1 MESPARNHNDM
12 ATDAPTSSVAP
23 VNAATAP
30 ADEPPQ
36 TSNKIDAGDDSEWEY
51 EYSTTE
57 TETYY
62 LTVDLSIPQ
71 LLRRK
76 RNMPVS
82 GRGGYHYK
90 HWAGP
95 TTRKPNEP
103 KHHRIM
109 SDDDQNDDEPADEPE
124 DDEEMDQGQADPNT
138 DSYDADLES
147 EQAAE
152 IQILDLHSDKPM
164 FAYKGKIFE
173 GQWTRNLGT
182 EVIFAEHEH
191 EDPIPALRHLPGG
204 VDMLAASWSRIN
216 TTEKRLE
223 PRHEAAAKDD
233 PLKDIRRKHGIHI
246 PITADKTGERKR
258 QTRFLENL
266 MALKVKRGE
275 KDEVT
280 VYAHAAPKPTDI
292 GSNSRRKRRKP
303 LPDGPTKRASRGG
316 GVRGRGGSSALGTGG
331 SERNERQGS
340 SVAEA
345 AAAASRDGA
354 LSTPTPTTWANLHG
368 QGGGADKGSGPK
380 NDDEAS
386 DNDYEDDE
394 EDGGNLE

>member
-1 MESPARNHNDM
+1 MSTNAS
-12 ATDAPTSSVAP
+12 TSSVAP
-23 VNAATAP
+23 VMAATAP
-30 ADEPPQ
+30 VDRPLIAPAKAD
-36 TSNKIDAGDDSEWEY
+36 DGDDSEWEY

-76 RNMPVS
+76 RNAPVS

-95 TTRKPNEP
+95 HRKPDEP
-103 KHHRIM
+103 KHHRIL
-109 SDDDQNDDEPADEPE
+109 SDDENDDEPAAEPE
-124 DDEEMDQGQADPNT
+124 EDEEMDQGQMETSGDAF
-138 DSYDADLES
+138 DADFES
-147 EQAAE
+147 DPAAD

-164 FAYKGKIFE
+164 FAYKGKVFE
-173 GQWTRNLGT
+173 GQWSRNLGT
-182 EVIFAEHEH
+182 EVIFTEHDAEN
-191 EDPIPALRHLPGG
+191 PIPALRHLQGG

-223 PRHEAAAKDD
+223 PRHEAAAQDD
-233 PLKDIRRKHGIHI
+233 PLKEIRRQNGIHI

-280 VYAHAAPKPTDI
+280 VYAHAAPKQINEGT
-292 GSNSRRKRRKP
+292 NSRRKRRKP
-303 LPDGPTKRASRGG
+303 LPDGRQSKRRGRGG
-316 GVRGRGGSSALGTGG
+316 GVRGGRGGSLVAGEVG
-331 SERNERQGS
+331 SEKVEPDSTAEGAAGAPDGSLSMPTPATWAELERQAGQ
-340 SVAEA
+340 A
-345 AAAASRDGA
+345 GA
-354 LSTPTPTTWANLHG
+354 
-368 QGGGADKGSGPK
+368 

-386 DNDYEDDE
+386 EDDYDDYED
-394 EDGGNLE
+394 GGEIE

>member
-1 MESPARNHNDM
+1 M
-12 ATDAPTSSVAP
+12 ATNAPTSSVAP
-23 VNAATAP
+23 VVAATAP
-30 ADEPPQ
+30 ADKPSMAPAE
-36 TSNKIDAGDDSEWEY
+36 TEDGDESEWEY

-76 RNMPVS
+76 RNAPVS

-95 TTRKPNEP
+95 HRKPDEP
-103 KHHRIM
+103 KHHRIL
-109 SDDDQNDDEPADEPE
+109 SEDENDDEPTAEPE
-124 DDEEMDQGQADPNT
+124 EDEDMDQGQVEPNNDGFDGDFESDPAAD
-138 DSYDADLES
+138 
-147 EQAAE
+147 

-173 GQWTRNLGT
+173 GQWSRNLGT
-182 EVIFAEHEH
+182 EVIFTEHDDQE
-191 EDPIPALRHLPGG
+191 PLPALRHLPGG

-216 TTEKRLE
+216 TTERRLE
-223 PRHEAAAKDD
+223 PRHEAAARDD
-233 PLKDIRRKHGIHI
+233 PLKEIRRQHGIHI

-280 VYAHAAPKPTDI
+280 VYAHAAPKPVNE

-303 LPDGPTKRASRGG
+303 LPDGQPTKR
-316 GVRGRGGSSALGTGG
+316 RGRGGSRGRGG
-331 SERNERQGS
+331 PLAMEVGFESKAGPGDS
-340 SVAEA
+340 AEA
-345 AAAASRDGA
+345 AAAAPRDGT
-354 LSTPTPTTWANLHG
+354 LSTPTPTTWSELGEQGETADTVAG
-368 QGGGADKGSGPK
+368 QGD
-380 NDDEAS
+380 
-386 DNDYEDDE
+386 EDDGSE
-394 EDGGNLE
+394 DDTDDYDDGGDLD

>member
-1 MESPARNHNDM
+1 M
-12 ATDAPTSSVAP
+12 ATNAPTSSVAP
-23 VNAATAP
+23 VMAATAP
-30 ADEPPQ
+30 AEQPPKAP
-36 TSNKIDAGDDSEWEY
+36 SKIDGGDDSEWEY

-95 TTRKPNEP
+95 HRKPDEP

-109 SDDDQNDDEPADEPE
+109 SDDENDDEPAAEPE
-124 DDEEMDQGQADPNT
+124 DEEEMDQGQADPNI
-138 DSYDADLES
+138 DGYDADFES
-147 EQAAE
+147 EQAPE
-152 IQILDLHSDKPM
+152 IQILDLHSNKPM

-173 GQWTRNLGT
+173 GQWSRNLGT

-223 PRHEAAAKDD
+223 PKHEAAAKDD
-233 PLKDIRRKHGIHI
+233 PLEDIRRQHGIHI

-280 VYAHAAPKPTDI
+280 VYAHAAPKPMTE
-292 GSNSRRKRRKP
+292 GTNSRRKRRKP
-303 LPDGPTKRASRGG
+303 LPDGMPKKRRGRGG
-316 GVRGRGGSSALGTGG
+316 GVRGRGGPSALGMVP
-331 SERNERQGS
+331 EQNERQDS
-340 SVAEA
+340 SVAE
-345 AAAASRDGA
+345 AAASRDGA
-354 LSTPTPTTWANLHG
+354 LSTPTPTTWANLDG
-368 QGGGADKGSGPK
+368 QGGGAGKGSGPK
-380 NDDEAS
+380 DDDEAS
-386 DNDYEDDE
+386 DNDDEDY
-394 EDGGNLE
+394 EDGGDLE

>member
-1 MESPARNHNDM
+1 M
-12 ATDAPTSSVAP
+12 ATNEPTSSVAP
-23 VNAATAP
+23 VIAAMAP
-30 ADEPPQ
+30 ADEPPKEASKK
-36 TSNKIDAGDDSEWEY
+36 TDGGDDSDWEY

-95 TTRKPNEP
+95 TTRKPDEP

-109 SDDDQNDDEPADEPE
+109 SEDDQNDDEPADEPE
-124 DDEEMDQGQADPNT
+124 DDEEIEQGQADPIV
-138 DSYDADLES
+138 DSYDADFES

-223 PRHEAAAKDD
+223 PKHEAAAKDD
-233 PLKDIRRKHGIHI
+233 PLKDIRRQHGIHI

-303 LPDGPTKRASRGG
+303 LPDGPKKRASRGGGG
-316 GVRGRGGSSALGTGG
+316 GVRGRGGSSALGTVG
-331 SERNERQGS
+331 SERNELQGS

-345 AAAASRDGA
+345 AATSRDGAA
-354 LSTPTPTTWANLHG
+354 LSTPTPTTWANLDG
-368 QGGGADKGSGPK
+368 QGGRAEKGSGPK
-380 NDDEAS
+380 DDDEAS
-386 DNDYEDDE
+386 DNDYEEDDD
-394 EDGGNLE
+394 EDGGD

>member
-1 MESPARNHNDM
+1 M
-12 ATDAPTSSVAP
+12 ASNVPTSSVAP
-23 VNAATAP
+23 VMAATAP
-30 ADEPPQ
+30 ADQPPKAP
-36 TSNKIDAGDDSEWEY
+36 TKTDDGDESEWEY

-76 RNMPVS
+76 RNAPVS

-95 TTRKPNEP
+95 HRKPDEP
-103 KHHRIM
+103 THHRIL
-109 SDDDQNDDEPADEPE
+109 SDDENDDEPTAEPE
-124 DDEEMDQGQADPNT
+124 EDEEMEQGQIDPNA
-138 DSYDADLES
+138 DSFDADFES
-147 EQAAE
+147 DPAAD

-164 FAYKGKIFE
+164 FAYKGKVFE
-173 GQWTRNLGT
+173 GHWARNLGT
-182 EVIFAEHEH
+182 EVVFTEHDP

-216 TTEKRLE
+216 TTERRLE
-223 PRHEAAAKDD
+223 PKHEAAAKDD
-233 PLKDIRRKHGIHI
+233 PLKEIRRQHGIHI

-280 VYAHAAPKPTDI
+280 VYAHAAPKQINEGT
-292 GSNSRRKRRKP
+292 NSRRKRRKP
-303 LPDGPTKRASRGG
+303 LPDGMLKKRRGRGG
-316 GVRGRGGSSALGTGG
+316 GVRGRGGPSAMEIGFDTKAEPG
-331 SERNERQGS
+331 ST
-340 SVAEA
+340 AEA
-345 AAAASRDGA
+345 AALGDET
-354 LSTPTPTTWANLHG
+354 LSTPTPTTWADMDD
-368 QGGGADKGSGPK
+368 QAEIADTAAGP
-380 NDDEAS
+380 NDDDEAS
-386 DNDYEDDE
+386 ENDTDE
-394 EDGGNLE
+394 YEDGGDLE